1 MTVIEEGAKP
11 WADPNHESYR
21 VSRRKGQHRC
31 LGCRKEVPYSAWG
44 PLCHPCN
51 VARMTGI
58 NASMA
63 QLARSIGDE
72 EAAKELE
79 AD

>member
-1 MTVIEEGAKP
+1 MKP
-11 WADPNHESYR
+11 WADPNHESYHH
-21 VSRRKGQHRC
+21 SRRKGRHHC

-44 PLCHPCN
+44 PWCHPCN
-51 VARMTGI
+51 VARMKNIDKG
-58 NASMA
+58 MA

-72 EAAKELE
+72 KTARELE